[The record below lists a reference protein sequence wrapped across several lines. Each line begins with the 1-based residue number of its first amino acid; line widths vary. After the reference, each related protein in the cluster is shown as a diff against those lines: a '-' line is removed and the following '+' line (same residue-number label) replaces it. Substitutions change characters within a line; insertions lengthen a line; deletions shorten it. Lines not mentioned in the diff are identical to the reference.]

1 MSWAKMCKCFPC
13 CRKPVDAPVV
23 PQALPH
29 NLVHYPQND
38 NLEREPSL
46 AVIRATHH
54 KYTSTLV
61 DIRGALSTPIA
72 P

>member
-1 MSWAKMCKCFPC
+1 MSWAKMCACFPC
-13 CRKPVDAPVV
+13 CRKKISDQPSSTITPANSANDLDAPASS
-23 PQALPH
+23 PPL
-29 NLVHYPQND
+29 L
-38 NLEREPSL
+38 
-46 AVIRATHH
+46 IRPAHH